1 MRSLDDIAQEYEF
14 LEGDERYRLLI
25 ELGRELDDM
34 PEALKTDSTLVRGCS
49 ASVWVYPTGEAD
61 KLHFLADSNA
71 AITKGIV
78 ALVIATV
85 QGKPASEVAAMDIAA
100 ALEPFD
106 LDIAEGELVS
116 IIGPSGCGKSTLL
129 RIIAGLEEPTSG
141 KIVLGTAGLKRPVG
155 FVFQDAVLLPWKTV
169 AENIRF
175 PLDTS
180 GVQRSQSEEKV
191 RELIKLVG
199 LEGFENSLPKQL
211 SGGMKQRA
219 AIARALADD
228 PPILLMDEPF
238 SAVDLLTRET
248 LNDELSRIWQQ
259 TGKTIL
265 LVTHSVEEAAYLG
278 TKVMVMSPRPGRL
291 KKTIEVGLPLPRD
304 ENIRRSAA
312 YLDLVSE
319 LRNMMREMT
328 E

>member
-1 MRSLDDIAQEYEF
+1 LITIKQIAKTF
-14 LEGDERYRLLI
+14 DGKEG
-25 ELGRELDDM
+25 G
-34 PEALKTDSTLVRGCS
+34 V
-49 ASVWVYPTGEAD
+49 V
-61 KLHFLADSNA
+61 
-71 AITKGIV
+71 
-78 ALVIATV
+78 
-85 QGKPASEVAAMDIAA
+85 
-100 ALEPFD
+100 ALEPFSQH
-106 LDIAEGELVS
+106 IAEGELVS
-116 IIGPSGCGKSTLL
+116 VIGPSGCGKSTLL
-129 RIIAGLEEPTSG
+129 RIIAGLETPSSG
-141 KIVLGTAGLKRPVG
+141 EIVLGTAGLRRPVG

-180 GVQRSQSEEKV
+180 GVPRRQSDQKV
-191 RELIKLVG
+191 EELINLVG
-199 LEGFENSLPKQL
+199 LQGFQNSLPKQL

-248 LNDELSRIWQQ
+248 LNDELSRIWRQ

-291 KKTIEVGLPLPRD
+291 KTTIDVNLPLPRD
-304 ENIRRSAA
+304 GHTRRSAE
-312 YLDLVSE
+312 YLDIVAE
-319 LRNMMREMT
+319 LRNMMREMAA
-328 E
+328 